1 MAYIKLYFF
10 KRLRIVVALCP
21 NSPIFRMRGILAECF
36 ENSSRFELD
45 VNPHLGTI
53 PHRQN
58 KILSGQR
65 PVVIT
70 G

>member
-1 MAYIKLYFF
+1 
-10 KRLRIVVALCP
+10 
-21 NSPIFRMRGILAECF
+21 MRGTFAECF

-45 VNPHLGTI
+45 VNAHLGTI
-53 PHRQN
+53 PDRQN

-65 PVVIT
+65 PVVIS